1 METSKSKPQR
11 QLEIENMASLKSWGD
26 PPSAL
31 APELTQ
37 ETVIDCGW
45 GRLIFGQTF
54 SSNSRLA
61 QELKNEQPG
70 RRDVALYTRDPHV
83 VVSKDPQ
90 ALFIDPSLTYRL
102 ELPTAELALK
112 LPEGVQIRSLTG
124 GWDEYHINRIYKARG
139 MVELKPRFSEHLLAE
154 PALKTLVAVDQQSGN
169 VIGCVAGVDHY
180 CAFGD
185 PDNGCSLW
193 ALAVDP
199 QCLHP
204 GIGRALVTWLAQDFK
219 QAGRAFMDL
228 SVMHDNAEAIQLYQS
243 LGFYQVPVYC
253 VKTKNVINEQL
264 YVGPRSEESL
274 NVYAQI
280 IVDEAC
286 RRGIAV
292 DIVDASGGF
301 FDLSLGGR
309 TVNCRESL
317 TELTSAV
324 ALSRCDDKSTTR
336 RFLQRA
342 GLKVPEQQ
350 ELQSENDALEFL
362 TRHQRVVVKP
372 ARGEQGAGVFVDLR
386 APDET
391 AQAFHT
397 AAGLCD
403 KVLGE
408 SFVVGEDLRILV
420 INKEVVAAA
429 IRRPASIMGDGFN
442 TVRRLIEKQSRR
454 RSSATQ
460 GESTIPLDAETR
472 RCVNNAGY
480 EMEQVLPNGEEIQVR
495 KAANLHT
502 GGTLHDVTAA
512 LHPVLRE
519 AAVKA
524 AQVLGMPLVGLDF
537 IVESADQPNY
547 AIIEANERPGLAN
560 HEPQPTA
567 ERMLD
572 MLFPQTADRSL
583 RPRYESS

>member
-1 METSKSKPQR
+1 MDNRKRKPER
-11 QLEIENMASLKSWGD
+11 QLEIESMASLKSWGD

-54 SSNSRLA
+54 GSNSRLA
-61 QELKNEQPG
+61 QELKDERPG

-102 ELPTAELALK
+102 DLTTAELALR
-112 LPEGVQIRSLTG
+112 LPEGVVIRSVTG

-139 MVELKPRFSEHLLAE
+139 MVELKSGFSEHLLTE
-154 PALKTLVAVDQQSGN
+154 PSLKTLIAVDQQSGD
-169 VIGCVAGVDHY
+169 VIGCVTGVDHY
-180 CAFGD
+180 QAFED

-204 GIGRALVTWLAQDFK
+204 GIGRALVTRLAEDFK

-228 SVMHDNAEAIQLYQS
+228 SVMHDNAEAIQLYHT
-243 LGFYQVPVYC
+243 LGFFQVPVYC
-253 VKTKNVINEQL
+253 VKTKNVINEHL

-309 TVNCRESL
+309 TVSCRESL

-336 RFLQRA
+336 RFLKRA
-342 GLKVPEQQ
+342 GLRVPEQQ
-350 ELQSENDALEFL
+350 ELQSESDALAFL
-362 TRHQRVVVKP
+362 ARHQRVVIKP

-386 APDET
+386 TQEET
-391 AQAFHT
+391 IEAFR
-397 AAGLCD
+397 AAGELCD

-408 SFVVGEDLRILV
+408 SFVVGVDLRIIV
-420 INKEVVAAA
+420 INNALVAAA
-429 IRRPASIMGDGFN
+429 IRMPASIVGDGTN
-442 TVRRLIEKQSRR
+442 TISRLIEKQSRR

-460 GESTIPLDAETR
+460 GESNIPVDTETR
-472 RCVNNAGY
+472 RCVSNAGY
-480 EMEQVLPNGEEIQVR
+480 EMEQVLPNGIEIQVR
-495 KAANLHT
+495 KTANLHT
-502 GGTLHDVTAA
+502 GGTLHDVTTE
-512 LHPVLRE
+512 LHPVLRD
-519 AAVKA
+519 AAVA
-524 AQVLGMPLVGLDF
+524 ASQALVMPLVGLDF
-537 IVESADQPNY
+537 IVESADQPRY
-547 AIIEANERPGLAN
+547 MIIEANERPGLAN

-583 RPRYESS
+583 RNRFESS